1 MTAVQLASSAVDF
14 GVPLKNSWIFPIVQS
29 IHLCGIA
36 LLVGS
41 IVTLDLRLLNFALRE
56 HPTTEIARR
65 FAPWTRAGFVIM
77 LVTGPFL
84 FVTDIPRYIH
94 NPAFIFKMTVLA
106 IALAFHFAMQSREE
120 RRGKLAA
127 FISIALW
134 TCVVLGGRA
143 IADFDI

>member
-1 MTAVQLASSAVDF
+1 MQLASSAVDL

-41 IVTLDLRLLNFALRE
+41 IVTLDLRLLDFALRR
-56 HPTTEIARR
+56 HSIAEIARR
-65 FAPWTRAGFVIM
+65 FAPWTRAGFAIM
-77 LVTGPFL
+77 LITGPFL
-84 FVTDIPRYIH
+84 FITDIPRYIH
-94 NPAFIFKMTVLA
+94 NPAFLFKMVVLA
-106 IALAFHFAMQSREE
+106 MALAFHFALHSQVE

>member
-1 MTAVQLASSAVDF
+1 MQLASSAVDL

-41 IVTLDLRLLNFALRE
+41 IVTLDLRLLDFALRR
-56 HPTTEIARR
+56 HSIAEIARR
-65 FAPWTRAGFVIM
+65 FAPWTRAGFAIM
-77 LVTGPFL
+77 LITGPFL
-84 FVTDIPRYIH
+84 FITDIPRYIH
-94 NPAFIFKMTVLA
+94 NPAFLFKMVVLA
-106 IALAFHFAMQSREE
+106 MALAFHFAMHSRVET
-120 RRGKLAA
+120 RGKLAA

>member
-1 MTAVQLASSAVDF
+1 MTAMQLASSAVDL

-36 LLVGS
+36 MLVGP
-41 IVTLDLRLLNFALRE
+41 IVTLDLRLLNFALRGRSVA
-56 HPTTEIARR
+56 EIARR
-65 FAPWTRAGFVIM
+65 FAPWTRAGFATM

-84 FVTDIPRYIH
+84 FVTDIPRYVH
-94 NPAFIFKMTVLA
+94 NPAFLFKMAVLS
-106 IALAFHFAMQSREE
+106 IALAFHFAMGYRVE

-127 FISIALW
+127 VISIALW